1 MAEEEL
7 EFLYRVTRSIQP
19 YLEDFTLVGGLA
31 SLLYSFHENAE
42 PVGSSPLFTY
52 DVDLVSEENVPLRGK
67 TSVHHSLTEANL
79 EYKVKGSYLGYAV
92 KYYPKE
98 DENSPY
104 YVEFHCP
111 LMGAVY
117 NREGEA
123 NITQKVQEDLIAQR
137 LRYLD
142 LLLHS
147 PWQVHTSSIP
157 ALRKYPNLTIKIPHP
172 CMYIMQ
178 KILIIDDRRKE
189 DRNKDCAYIYQTLFY
204 FRRDIK
210 SLASEYENVISLPLW
225 EKWYSRFI
233 HLSTETF
240 DSPDK
245 DGPIEASKILDNV
258 TPQMVSAAVMSF
270 IDTCPKIQ

>member
-7 EFLYRVTRSIQP
+7 EFLYRVASSIQP

-42 PVGSSPLFTY
+42 SVGGSPLFTY
-52 DVDLVSEENVPLRGK
+52 DVDLASKENVPLRGE
-67 TSVHHSLTEANL
+67 TSVHNSLTEANF
-79 EYKVKGSYLGYAV
+79 EPKVKGSYLGYVV

-98 DENSPY
+98 DESLLY

-111 LMGAVY
+111 LVGAAY
-117 NREGEA
+117 SREGEA
-123 NITQKVQEDLIAQR
+123 NITRNVQEDLPAQR

-142 LLLHS
+142 LLFHS
-147 PWQVHTSSIP
+147 PWQVRTSSIP
-157 ALRKYPNLTIKIPHP
+157 ALRNYPNLKIKIPHP

-178 KILIIDDRRKE
+178 KILIMDDRKKK
-189 DRNKDCAYIYQTLFY
+189 DRNKDYAYIYQTLFY

-210 SLASEYENVISLPLW
+210 SLASEYENLVSLPLW

-240 DSPDK
+240 NSPQQRW
-245 DGPIEASKILDNV
+245 SYR
-258 TPQMVSAAVMSF
+258 SF
-270 IDTCPKIQ
+270 TNSG